1 MALGLSLVF
10 GSMGTGPS
18 ASAEGPVPVSP
29 GAVFTGYVLADGQGA
44 LAERVRAVSLSG
56 AVCGTAEVIRLS
68 DDVGYYSVSVASS
81 DQKHGCPSAGGLVQ
95 FALLAGRV
103 DDGMWAGGVATLTDG
118 GAPSVLTLQP
128 AVHVTRYW
136 LGSSGD
142 ITRDSWLRW
151 AGPSVPLGDAL
162 VSLPLP
168 ASEVY
173 YLDAEAGAF
182 VQATPSANAT
192 LASGDLV
199 FVRFR

>member
-1 MALGLSLVF
+1 MALGLSLVL

-18 ASAEGPVPVSP
+18 ASAEGPVSVSP
-29 GAVFTGYVLADGQGA
+29 GSVFYGYVLADGQGA

-68 DDVGYYSVSVASS
+68 DDVGYYAVSVASS
-81 DQKHGCPSAGGLVQ
+81 EQKRGCPSAGGVVQ

-103 DDGMWAGGVATLTDG
+103 DDGVWAGGVATLTDG
-118 GAPSVLTLQP
+118 GAPVALNLQP
-128 AVHVTRYW
+128 AVQVTSHW

-151 AGPSVPLGDAL
+151 AGPSVPLRDAL

-168 ASEVY
+168 ASAVY
-173 YLDAEAGAF
+173 YLDAEAGRL
-182 VQATPSANAT
+182 VLATPSTDAT

-199 FVRFR
+199 LVRFR

>member
-1 MALGLSLVF
+1 MALGLALVL

-18 ASAEGPVPVSP
+18 ASAEGPVSVSP
-29 GAVFTGYVLADGQGA
+29 AAMFTGYVLSDGQGA

-56 AVCGTAEVIRLS
+56 SVCGTAEVIPLS
-68 DDVGYYSVSVASS
+68 ADVGYYSVSVVSS

-103 DDGMWAGGVATLTDG
+103 DDGVWAGGVATLTNG
-118 GAPSVLTLQP
+118 GAPTTLNLRP
-128 AVHVTRYW
+128 AAHVTGDW

-142 ITRDSWLRW
+142 ITRDFWLRW
-151 AGPSVPLGDAL
+151 AGPSVPLSDAL

-168 ASEVY
+168 ASAVY

-182 VQATPSANAT
+182 VLATASTEAT